1 MAECGQGPCS
11 ALTGLGQQLFWL
23 LAMGEV
29 LEATPGGDGEVHILI
44 LSLIPIYLPET
55 AAVIL

>member
-29 LEATPGGDGEVHILI
+29 LEATPGGDGEVAYFD
-44 LSLIPIYLPET
+44 SFFDPYLLT
-55 AAVIL
+55 